1 LLSANFVDEPLSHLI
16 MILYKP
22 TNQLFSNRLEAK
34 LKLGH
39 SRFNKIVKYS
49 PDDIVFIN
57 KESLATDEQV
67 YSSTH

>member
-1 LLSANFVDEPLSHLI
+1 MLTANFVDEPLSHLI

-57 KESLATDEQV
+57 KESLATEEQV

>member
-1 LLSANFVDEPLSHLI
+1 MLTANFVDEPLSHLI

-22 TNQLFSNRLEAK
+22 TNQFFSNRLEAK

-57 KESLATDEQV
+57 QESLATDEQV

>member
-1 LLSANFVDEPLSHLI
+1 MLAANFVDEPLSHLI

>member
-1 LLSANFVDEPLSHLI
+1 MLTANFVDEPLSHLI

-39 SRFNKIVKYS
+39 SRFNNIVKYF

>member
-1 LLSANFVDEPLSHLI
+1 MLAANYVDEPFSQLI

>member
-1 LLSANFVDEPLSHLI
+1 

-39 SRFNKIVKYS
+39 SRFNKIMRHS
-49 PDDIVFIN
+49 PDDLVFIK
-57 KESLATDEQV
+57 KESLACDEQF
-67 YSSTH
+67 YSNTE

>member
-1 LLSANFVDEPLSHLI
+1 LLAANFVDEPLSHLI